1 MIVRVGYN
9 RRQAH
14 VHKHSDPLLV
24 CSDASCQQLQPRGRG
39 ARRVCDVCDNRPA
52 VLVHEE
58 LECLN
63 LCHHARSHCVCT
75 NLTVI
80 TAIQRTS
87 RSHNSVNILSGYI
100 RSWSRAVWRARAATL
115 HQCCAVQD
123 CQCDS
128 LVRRAPVPERRLA
141 PPHRRLMRRTLVRS
155 TAGGLVEIG
164 PALTPKCGAVDGQA
178 MRAQCLVIAECA
190 GAVRAHMERARV
202 QRVAVPCKLANFCE
216 RCGAVWATV
225 RVQSYPCE
233 APARDLACQ
242 YSG

>member
-100 RSWSRAVWRARAATL
+100 RSWSRAVWRARAAASHPAL
-115 HQCCAVQD
+115 RRAG
-123 CQCDS
+123 
-128 LVRRAPVPERRLA
+128 LPVRRPCTPRSSPRTAPGTATPAADA
-141 PPHRRLMRRTLVRS
+141 PDARQVHRRGARRNRPGPHAQVR
-155 TAGGLVEIG
+155 
-164 PALTPKCGAVDGQA
+164 
-178 MRAQCLVIAECA
+178 R
-190 GAVRAHMERARV
+190 
-202 QRVAVPCKLANFCE
+202 
-216 RCGAVWATV
+216 
-225 RVQSYPCE
+225 
-233 APARDLACQ
+233 
-242 YSG
+242 